1 MARFGST
8 QNAAIGERDFNI
20 RAAADA
26 GIIASNILRAADV
39 ALYQAKELGKASIV
53 SFTMLETG

>member
-1 MARFGST
+1 MARFGGA

-20 RAAADA
+20 
-26 GIIASNILRAADV
+26 RAADV